1 MVSPVLL
8 VARINYIAHHMY
20 TNKKTSKKH
29 NRRSISMT
37 SKAGITLFLL
47 YYKAMLYG
55 KSEGGLFCETVKSRV
70 PSISFV

>member
-1 MVSPVLL
+1 
-8 VARINYIAHHMY
+8 MY

-55 KSEGGLFCETVKSRV
+55 KSEGVLFCETVENVKIPAVGNAFS
-70 PSISFV
+70 SIIMGN